1 MKFLDWLLG
10 RMSQQGMPSPDDSDS
25 SSEREQSASCLQMKG
40 SVHRE
45 AIVQIITALSDKDMR
60 VEDVAAQALG
70 KIGDEKAAEG
80 FGVPS
85 SDEDT
90 DIGKMVAQAF
100 EKIGGESAIE
110 GLITALSGKGT
121 NLGGKSDHAR
131 ESAICPS
138 GGEEGSVGVAS
149 LGGSGNETDR
159 DMSRPESKK
168 DVAST
173 IPGFWECYYNHRDTP
188 DSDLLKISRRAD
200 QIEIMYVDR
209 GSLYGPKYPEDKYY
223 DIHLDANGIRYR
235 FTRDERQA
243 SVELRLIDE
252 NILKGSCE
260 DAERGKADYELR
272 RVSESDLWLRKR

>member
-10 RMSQQGMPSPDDSDS
+10 RTSQQGTPSPDHNDPS
-25 SSEREQSASCLQMKG
+25 SKREPSASCLQVRG
-40 SVHRE
+40 SVHRK
-45 AIVQIITALSDKDMR
+45 AIVQIITALSDEDMD
-60 VEDVAAQALG
+60 VEGAVAQALG
-70 KIGDEKAAEG
+70 KIGDEKAAER

-110 GLITALSGKGT
+110 GLITALSGEGT
-121 NLGGKSDHAR
+121 NLRGKSDDAR

-138 GGEEGSVGVAS
+138 GGEEGSAGVAS
-149 LGGSGNETDR
+149 LGESGNETDR
-159 DMSRPESKK
+159 DMSRCESKK

-188 DSDLLKISRRAD
+188 DADLLKISRRAA
-200 QIEIMYVDR
+200 QIEIMHVDR

-235 FTRDERQA
+235 FTHDEQQA
-243 SVELRLIDE
+243 SVELRRIDE

-260 DAERGKADYELR
+260 DAERGKVDYELR
-272 RVSESDLWLRKR
+272 RVSESDLWSRKR